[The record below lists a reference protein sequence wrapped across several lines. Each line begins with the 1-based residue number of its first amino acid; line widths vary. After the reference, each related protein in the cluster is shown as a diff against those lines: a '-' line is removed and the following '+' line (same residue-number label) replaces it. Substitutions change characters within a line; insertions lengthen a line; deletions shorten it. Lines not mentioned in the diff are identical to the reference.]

1 MYGRKISAF
10 LVITAVA
17 GFNAGFT
24 SDKLTASDVGG
35 VAGRQLSAPETYNL
49 VETELNTLYKKVHL
63 RMPASEKVQLLKR
76 SLSSIKTA
84 RRHGPVLPVDKE
96 IHMDFS
102 VEALEPLADDLE
114 FSTAKC
120 ADYKARLLIDFEPTA
135 ETRPV
140 NPPVKRSYEIIEGI
154 CS

>member
-17 GFNAGFT
+17 AFNTGFT

-35 VAGRQLSAPETYNL
+35 TASRQLSAPETYNL
-49 VETELNTLYKKVHL
+49 VETELNTLYKKVHSRL
-63 RMPASEKVQLLKR
+63 PASEKVQLLKR
-76 SLSSIKTA
+76 SLSSIKSV
-84 RRHGPVLPVDKE
+84 RQHGPLLPVDKE
-96 IHMDFS
+96 VHMDFS
-102 VEALEPLADDLE
+102 VEALEPLADDPE

-120 ADYKARLLIDFEPTA
+120 ADYKARLLIDFEPSA
-135 ETRPV
+135 EIHPV